1 MYKLILVPVDGSQ
14 TAYGAVD
21 HAVALAKALG
31 ARIHLVSVIDLYPY
45 MGMGAE
51 YALGQ
56 VDFTAAAASNA
67 NKALADAAARVQA
80 AGVACAQ
87 SAVESGSAEE
97 GILDTAGQVLA
108 DLIVMGS
115 HGRRGVQKLLLGS
128 VAQRVLQG
136 SPLPVL
142 IVRAAQPV

>member
-1 MYKLILVPVDGSQ
+1 MYKCILVPVDGSQ
-14 TAYGAVD
+14 TALGAVD

-45 MGMGAE
+45 VGIGAE

-56 VDFTAAAASNA
+56 VDFTAAATANA
-67 NKALADAAARVQA
+67 NKALAEASGRVQA
-80 AGVACAQ
+80 AGVDCAQ

-97 GILDTAGQVLA
+97 GILDTAGQVVA

-115 HGRRGVQKLLLGS
+115 HGRRGMRKLLLGS

-142 IVRAAQPV
+142 VVRGAAEA

>member
-14 TAYGAVD
+14 TSMAAVD
-21 HAVALAKALG
+21 HAVALAQALG
-31 ARIHLVSVIDLYPY
+31 ARIHLVSVVDMVPY
-45 MGMGAE
+45 VGMGAE

-56 VDFTAAAASNA
+56 PDFSAAATANA
-67 NKALADAAARVQA
+67 HKALADADARVQA

-87 SAVESGSAEE
+87 SAVDSGSAEE
-97 GILDTAGQVLA
+97 GILDTAGNVLA

-115 HGRRGVQKLLLGS
+115 HGRRGLQKLLLGS
-128 VAQRVLQG
+128 VTQRVLQG

-142 IVRAAQPV
+142 VVRGAEPA